1 MNDKKTDTPITLFLL
16 NILILTLLLSVA
28 FTPAAN
34 ASELII
40 LYSNDIRGE
49 TEPCG

>member
-1 MNDKKTDTPITLFLL
+1 MNGEKLDKPITLSILST
-16 NILILTLLLSVA
+16 LILTLLLSVA